1 MFIFFLFPINNLL
14 ATVSINIA
22 FSFCLNRI
30 APVLENKERE
40 EGLDHDVDDLSA
52 SEDEVGKIYLN

>member
-1 MFIFFLFPINNLL
+1 MFIFFLFPINLL
-14 ATVSINIA
+14 ATVSINMAI
-22 FSFCLNRI
+22 SFCLNRI
-30 APVLENKERE
+30 APVLENRERE

>member
-1 MFIFFLFPINNLL
+1 
-14 ATVSINIA
+14 
-22 FSFCLNRI
+22 
-30 APVLENKERE
+30 VLENRERE